1 MRDGNRDEA
10 AVRRFVDHIAATFAD
25 LGFPRMAARVLFIIM
40 CSEEGALT
48 AAELADRL
56 AISPAAVSGAV
67 RYLMQIQMLRREPTP
82 GSRRDR
88 YRLPSDAW
96 YEVSALKGTIF
107 KIFAELA
114 SEGVDALGGKQTE
127 AGARV
132 AQMRDYFQFVHQE
145 MPSLL
150 DRWEQV
156 KTARETGL

>member
-1 MRDGNRDEA
+1 MSDGARDEA
-10 AVRRFVDHIAATFAD
+10 AVRRFVEHIAATFAD
-25 LGFPRMAARVLFIIM
+25 LGFPRMAARVLFVIM

-48 AAELADRL
+48 AAELAERL
-56 AISPAAVSGAV
+56 EISPAAVSGAV
-67 RYLMQIQMLRREPTP
+67 RYLMQIQMLRREPSP

-96 YEVSALKGTIF
+96 YEVSALKGTVY
-107 KIFAELA
+107 KIFAEVT
-114 SEGVDALGGKQTE
+114 SEGVEALGGKETE

-132 AQMRDYFQFVHQE
+132 AQMRDFFLFVHRE

-156 KTARETGL
+156 KGSGL